1 MEAGIGSD
9 GTRLYVHVVC
19 SKEVGGW
26 RLEGNRIGCGMI
38 LRRFEA
44 RARAPRPVPSGV
56 FSCGLLSTF
65 SPSLDPS
72 LV

>member
-26 RLEGNRIGCGMI
+26 RGIESDV
-38 LRRFEA
+38 A
-44 RARAPRPVPSGV
+44 
-56 FSCGLLSTF
+56 
-65 SPSLDPS
+65 
-72 LV
+72 